1 MKESRIFYSKLEKVN
16 FHNWLNSL
24 QVGDN
29 VTVVTMHGFFCA
41 DAKVNPTKVLQ
52 IASIT
57 PAGNLKLSDGTV
69 WSRTTG
75 QPRKIQRGLLEP
87 TTEKHLRVS
96 AALEE
101 LLNDSTL
108 SVQEYNKLGEAI
120 MHA

>member
-1 MKESRIFYSKLEKVN
+1 MRESRIFYSKLEKVN

-29 VTVVTMHGFFCA
+29 VTVVTMNGFFCA
-41 DAKVNPTKVLQ
+41 DAKVNPIKVLQ
-52 IASIT
+52 IAAIT

-69 WSRTTG
+69 WSRATG
-75 QPRKIQRGLLEP
+75 LPRKIQLGLLEP
-87 TTEKHLRVS
+87 TTERNLRVS

-101 LLNDSTL
+101 LLDDSNL
-108 SVQEYNKLGEAI
+108 SIQEYNKLGEAI